1 MVNEGKAA
9 LAALTGY
16 VLLCLEAAIILN
28 AMTAHVKGSDVLAAV
43 FFGPDVNIVLPFALA
58 TAVLAV
64 PIFLLFR
71 AIFFVFQLTTWVAFA
86 FAGGVA
92 AMAAMLL
99 LGGVREAPA
108 FALAGVVAG
117 NLYREGE
124 ARFMARR
131 RMAENA

>member
-1 MVNEGKAA
+1 
-9 LAALTGY
+9 
-16 VLLCLEAAIILN
+16 
-28 AMTAHVKGSDVLAAV
+28 MTAHFRGSDVLPAV
-43 FFGPDVNIVLPFALA
+43 LFGPDVDVVLPFALA

-71 AIFFVFQLTTWVAFA
+71 ATFFVFQLNSWVAFA

-99 LGGVREAPA
+99 LGGVREALV
-108 FALAGVVAG
+108 FGLAGAVAG

-124 ARFMARR
+124 ARFLFRRGMAGG
-131 RMAENA
+131 A

>member
-9 LAALTGY
+9 VAALLGY
-16 VLLCLEAAIILN
+16 VVLCIEAAMILN
-28 AMTAHVKGSDVLAAV
+28 VTAAHSKGGDVLPAV
-43 FFGPDVNIVLPFALA
+43 FFGPDVDIVLSFALA

-64 PIFLLFR
+64 PIFLMFR
-71 AIFFVFQLTTWVAFA
+71 AIFFVFQLNTWGAFA

-99 LGGVREAPA
+99 LGGVREALA
-108 FALAGVVAG
+108 FGLAGALAG

-124 ARFMARR
+124 ARVMARR
-131 RMAENA
+131 RLAETA

>member
-28 AMTAHVKGSDVLAAV
+28 ATAAHINGSDVLGAV
-43 FFGPDVNIVLPFALA
+43 FFGPDVDIVLPFALA

-108 FALAGVVAG
+108 FALAGIVAG

-124 ARFMARR
+124 ARFRARR

>member
-9 LAALTGY
+9 LAALAGY
-16 VLLCLEAAIILN
+16 VILCLEAAILLN
-28 AMTAHVKGSDVLAAV
+28 VMTAHFKGSDVLPAV
-43 FFGPDVNIVLPFALA
+43 FFGPDVDVVLPFALA

-71 AIFFVFQLTTWVAFA
+71 AIFFVFQLNSWVAFA

-99 LGGVREAPA
+99 LGGVREALV
-108 FALAGVVAG
+108 FGLAGAVAG
-117 NLYREGE
+117 NLYRDGE
-124 ARFMARR
+124 ARFLSRRGMAGG
-131 RMAENA
+131 A

>member
-28 AMTAHVKGSDVLAAV
+28 ATVAHFKGRDVLGAV
-43 FFGPDVNIVLPFALA
+43 FFGPDVDIVLPFALA

-108 FALAGVVAG
+108 FALAGIVAG